1 MRSIRVMIVDDFEG
15 MRKLIE
21 QCLRAAGLQ
30 IHEVLEAE
38 NGREALLALRDTPVD
53 LILCDINM
61 PKMDGLELLKNLR
74 QSPLTKDTP
83 VVMVSGD
90 GMESRVVAALKAG
103 AGGFIR
109 KPFSPEQVKERVL
122 PLLAN
127 LA

>member
-1 MRSIRVMIVDDFEG
+1 MIVDDFEG

>member
-30 IHEVLEAE
+30 IDEVLEAE
-38 NGREALLALRDTPVD
+38 NGREALLALRETPVD

-74 QSPLTKDTP
+74 QSPMTKDTP

-90 GMESRVVAALKAG
+90 GAESRVVAALKAG
-103 AGGFIR
+103 AGGYIR

-122 PLLAN
+122 PLLGN

>member
-1 MRSIRVMIVDDFEG
+1 MILDDFEG